1 MQPFAPMNFSF
12 SNYIV
17 ECNLKHNFH
26 EHFLPLK
33 TKKVFQVT
41 QNRTKILVDHRKN
54 EIFDRDPS
62 VARFRQKLELDFSL
76 IVPGPGG
83 VLQQLLARR

>member
-1 MQPFAPMNFSF
+1 MNVILKKIPSSQDKKGFPNNSK
-12 SNYIV
+12 SN
-17 ECNLKHNFH
+17 K
-26 EHFLPLK
+26 
-33 TKKVFQVT
+33 
-41 QNRTKILVDHRKN
+41 KILVDHRKN